1 MEEIKIKNLI
11 IGFGKAGKTLAADL
25 AKHGESVILAEENNL
40 MYGGTCIN
48 IGCIPSKKLIAEGE
62 QRRHQSDKTEAFG
75 AAMESKTK
83 LVEALRNANYH
94 KVADAPGVEVM
105 NAQAS
110 FVDAHTVML
119 KSRDKETL
127 VTAERIFINTGTTA
141 NRLNI
146 EGADGPRIYYSTEML
161 SLAQC
166 PERLVIVGGGYISL
180 EFACMYQAFGSNVTI
195 LEAGNIFLAREDRDI
210 AEEMLRALNAKGI
223 DVVTEVRIERF
234 EHHTDSTTVVTSQ
247 GRFEADA
254 VLVGIGRHPN
264 TQALQLDKAGIQV
277 DERGYIV
284 TDDYLKAS
292 PSIWAMGD
300 VAGSPQFTY
309 ISLDDY
315 RIVADQLFGDG
326 SRTRNN
332 RGAVATSVF
341 TTPPLSHIGMTEQQA
356 AASGYPF
363 ITKRLPA
370 NAIPKAKVLGLTDGL
385 LKAVINPETDEVL
398 GVTLFCAESHELI
411 NLFKIVIDNHIPASY
426 VRTMIFTHPT
436 MAEGLNDLFA

>member
-1 MEEIKIKNLI
+1 MYKHWLH
-11 IGFGKAGKTLAADL
+11 TL
-25 AKHGESVILAEENNL
+25 
-40 MYGGTCIN
+40 
-48 IGCIPSKKLIAEGE
+48 KKLIAEGE
-62 QRRHQSDKTEAFG
+62 QRRHQPDKAEAFG
-75 AAMESKTK
+75 TAMERKTK

-94 KVADAPGVEVM
+94 KVADAPNVKVM

-119 KSRDKETL
+119 KSKDKETQ
-127 VTAERIFINTGTTA
+127 VTAERIFINTGASA

-180 EFACMYQAFGSNVTI
+180 EFACMYQAFGSKVTI
-195 LEAGNIFLAREDRDI
+195 LETGDTFLAREDRDI
-210 AEEMLRALNAKGI
+210 AEEMLRTLNAKGI
-223 DVVTEVRIERF
+223 DVVTEVRTERF

-254 VLVGIGRHPN
+254 VFVGIGRHPN

-277 DERGYIV
+277 KERGYIV
-284 TDDYLKAS
+284 TDDYLKAA
-292 PSIWAMGD
+292 PNIWAMGD

-315 RIVADQLFGDG
+315 RIVADQLFGAG

-332 RGAVATSVF
+332 RWLQPAVQSF
-341 TTPPLSHIGMTEQQA
+341 
-356 AASGYPF
+356 
-363 ITKRLPA
+363 RC
-370 NAIPKAKVLGLTDGL
+370 AK
-385 LKAVINPETDEVL
+385 EV
-398 GVTLFCAESHELI
+398 G
-411 NLFKIVIDNHIPASY
+411 
-426 VRTMIFTHPT
+426 
-436 MAEGLNDLFA
+436 